1 MRLLARLK
9 VFADLKWCRSTSTT
23 QVERCLK
30 RLRHISSGTTSLY
43 CRSISHLLPPLS
55 STRLEPTYKVPT
67 TSSPLSPQ
75 RCWRSL
81 YQFLSPTLQFS
92 PWSPPSHKEQKNSR
106 GKGSVMR
113 TRIYLRKEQLA
124 LLFLLSSQHPRGQ
137 SHDLAERKSTQGV
150 RGNEITA
157 NSEAGHVYCWA
168 TRECSQT
175 ASAISVKLTSDWA
188 IGVAQATIQ
197 SRQTS
202 WYLPSQHIQP
212 LQSQFL
218 NLASHHPWGSR

>member
-1 MRLLARLK
+1 MGPPVSTAAPSATSSHPFLLHMSRTYIQSSYHQLSPLSAEMLK
-9 VFADLKWCRSTSTT
+9 VLIPVPVPYTAVLTVISSITQRTEEQQGKRISNEDPYLPEKWTTSTT
-23 QVERCLK
+23 
-30 RLRHISSGTTSLY
+30 
-43 CRSISHLLPPLS
+43 
-55 STRLEPTYKVPT
+55 
-67 TSSPLSPQ
+67 
-75 RCWRSL
+75 
-81 YQFLSPTLQFS
+81 FLAQFS
-92 PWSPPSHKEQKNSR
+92 ASKRPKSWS
-106 GKGSVMR
+106 G
-113 TRIYLRKEQLA
+113 
-124 LLFLLSSQHPRGQ
+124 
-137 SHDLAERKSTQGV
+137 RKSTQGV

-157 NSEAGHVYCWA
+157 NSEAGYVYCWA

-218 NLASHHPWGSR
+218 NSASHHPWGSR